1 MYRFWLKMLA
11 GLLFGYMVLDRGF
24 AHFGVPPIYVGELVL
39 VPGILL
45 ALVPGAIMPVL
56 RTPLGLL
63 YIVFAVFNL
72 ACTLPYLGRYGVDT
86 VRDAAIWI
94 YGIFFLLAASL
105 LIRRPKM
112 LMRVPSVYGR
122 FLMWY
127 TPILCG
133 LMMLR
138 FLLHA
143 DDETE
148 GGTHLFSIKMG
159 DMGAHL
165 AGVFAF
171 LLLSL
176 DMLWQRADSKPRA
189 SVRYLITAG
198 GALVSFV
205 FVSSVNRGGMLSVI
219 VALVLVALLAKKI
232 SWGRAGM
239 VLAGGVVAVLLV
251 FGAAGAKVHISAA
264 RTLSLDQLVTNVSSV
279 FFPQDSSNTA
289 TSNTAHWRLD
299 WWKKII
305 GYTFG
310 GSYFWTGKGYGVNLA
325 DSDGFQIGAGHV
337 LRAPHNSSM
346 SILAR
351 SGVPGFALWIALLV
365 TFAFQMVRMVLHAK
379 RRDRVVWSRVA
390 LWCFVYWLAMVVDS
404 CFDVALEGPQLG
416 IWFWSLMGFGVAL
429 QTVYKE
435 HFAYADHGTITN
447 FVAESDWTELPV
459 LAHIQSNRTASS

>member
-1 MYRFWLKMLA
+1 
-11 GLLFGYMVLDRGF
+11 
-24 AHFGVPPIYVGELVL
+24 
-39 VPGILL
+39 
-45 ALVPGAIMPVL
+45 
-56 RTPLGLL
+56 
-63 YIVFAVFNL
+63 
-72 ACTLPYLGRYGVDT
+72 
-86 VRDAAIWI
+86 
-94 YGIFFLLAASL
+94 
-105 LIRRPKM
+105 
-112 LMRVPSVYGR
+112 
-122 FLMWY
+122 
-127 TPILCG
+127 
-133 LMMLR
+133 
-138 FLLHA
+138 
-143 DDETE
+143 
-148 GGTHLFSIKMG
+148 
-159 DMGAHL
+159 
-165 AGVFAF
+165 
-171 LLLSL
+171 
-176 DMLWQRADSKPRA
+176 
-189 SVRYLITAG
+189 
-198 GALVSFV
+198 VSFV

-219 VALVLVALLAKKI
+219 VALVLVTLLARKI

-351 SGVPGFALWIALLV
+351 SGVPGFALWVALLV
-365 TFAFQMVRMVLHAK
+365 TFAFQMVRMVLHAR

-447 FVAESDWTELPV
+447 FVPEGEWTELPV
-459 LAHIQSNRTASS
+459 LAHIQSNSTASS